1 MKEKEFIRYIA
12 DTDRIRQ
19 KIYLEKSNV
28 TKFVVQYESFL
39 QNTWQ
44 PIIRY
49 DTAHGYFHKDILNPD
64 GSKVQRKITCFTLND
79 ALTFAEQDIIRNW
92 PIYKNT
98 YIENETLKGNNHD

>member
-19 KIYLEKSNV
+19 KIYLEKGKVN
-28 TKFVVQYESFL
+28 KFVVQYESFL
-39 QNTWQ
+39 QDIWQ

-49 DTAHGYFHKDILNPD
+49 DTAHGYFHKDILYPD
-64 GSKVQRKITCFTLND
+64 GSKVQRNIECFTLND

-92 PIYKNT
+92 TRYKDN
-98 YIENETLKGNNHD
+98 YIEREKQ

>member
-1 MKEKEFIRYIA
+1 MKEKEFIRYIS
-12 DTDRIRQ
+12 DKDRIRQ
-19 KIYLEKSNV
+19 KIYLEKGKV

-39 QNTWQ
+39 QNIWQ

-64 GSKVQRKITCFTLND
+64 GSKVQRKITGLTLND

-92 PIYKNT
+92 TVYKNN
-98 YIENETLKGNNHD
+98 YIEKEIRK